1 MKKRLTW
8 QERAALDKL
17 LEEIADE
24 LLSDVLQRIV
34 AAYGTHSG
42 VTQTAH
48 RALAAIND
56 LRCELHEPLAPDGN
70 PRPPEQ
76 QGS

>member
-8 QERAALDKL
+8 QERVALDKL

-34 AAYGTHSG
+34 AAYGTHSA
-42 VTQTAH
+42 VTQTA
-48 RALAAIND
+48 RS
-56 LRCELHEPLAPDGN
+56 RE
-70 PRPPEQ
+70 
-76 QGS
+76 